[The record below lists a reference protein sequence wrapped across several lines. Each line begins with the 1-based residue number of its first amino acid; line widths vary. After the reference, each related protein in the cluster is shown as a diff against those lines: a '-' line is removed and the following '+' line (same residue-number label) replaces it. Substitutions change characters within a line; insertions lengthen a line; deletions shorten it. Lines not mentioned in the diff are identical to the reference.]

1 MATNGRQELLQL
13 TIRGIVSMGA
23 LGGATF
29 LAAKGT
35 IESEAV
41 VVLYTTVIAL
51 WGVGVSQPRPN
62 ASGGGP

>member
-1 MATNGRQELLQL
+1 MGESRELLGL
-13 TIRGIVSMGA
+13 IIRGVVSLAA

-29 LAAKGT
+29 LATKGQ

-51 WGVGVSQPRPN
+51 WGVGLGANGRG
-62 ASGGGP
+62 SGPSSGP